1 MYRPVIL
8 MGNGCRSN
16 PALVKHLC
24 GLGVPVMTTWMGCDF
39 VPEDS
44 PVFVGRPGILGQ
56 RAANII
62 QQKATHL
69 YCFGARLDGEQVAYN
84 YDGFAPDAERIVAYD
99 VDPCETRKL
108 PNEYRWWKNTINV
121 NDYSWKYWEPK
132 EAIDPCWLSWCKD
145 LYARFRPEL
154 EGPATCGKH
163 VDPFAF
169 MRVLSDTL
177 RSDDMIALGSSG
189 AAPCS
194 FFQTFKVK
202 AGQRISNVSTIG
214 AMGADIPMAIGA
226 AIASGRRTI
235 CVTGDGGFMLN
246 SQELETARRLA
257 LPITFFVFNNGGYGS
272 IRSMQDNRFDGRRV
286 GCDVKSGL
294 TLPGLEDLAYAY
306 RINYSRM
313 TGADLDSLPGLL
325 GGLPRIVEVMVDPA
339 WAQYPRVMASM
350 QGGEY
355 KIDAMQDMTPKL
367 DPDELKAIME
377 WDG

>member
-1 MYRPVIL
+1 M
-8 MGNGCRSN
+8 
-16 PALVKHLC
+16 ATDLVA
-24 GLGVPVMTTWMGCDF
+24 
-39 VPEDS
+39 EDEYS
-44 PVFVGRPGILGQ
+44 FCGRPGILGQ

-62 QQKATHL
+62 QQKAGVIFS
-69 YCFGARLDGEQVAYN
+69 YGARLDGEQVAYN
-84 YDGFAPDAERIVAYD
+84 YDGFAPYAHNIIYD
-99 VDPCETRKL
+99 MDFEELRKL
-108 PNEYRWWKNTINV
+108 PNTARWRKEQIDLSVPGPGVDTPEYTDPRWL
-121 NDYSWKYWEPK
+121 
-132 EAIDPCWLSWCKD
+132 AWCKD
-145 LYARFRPEL
+145 LYTRFRLEL

-169 MRVLSDTL
+169 MRVLSDAL

-194 FFQTFKVK
+194 FFQAFKVK

-355 KIDAMQDMTPKL
+355 RIDAMQDMTPKL

>member
-8 MGNGCRSN
+8 IGNGCRSN
-16 PALVKHLC
+16 PELVEYLTSC
-24 GLGVPVMTTWMGCDF
+24 GAPCLVTWMATDL

-44 PVFVGRPGILGQ
+44 PVFCGRPGILGQ

-62 QQKATHL
+62 QQKAGVIFS
-69 YCFGARLDGEQVAYN
+69 YGARLDGEQVAYN
-84 YDGFAPDAERIVAYD
+84 YDGFAPYAHNIIYD
-99 VDPCETRKL
+99 MDFEELRKL
-108 PNEYRWWKNTINV
+108 PNTARWRKEQIDLSVPGPGVDTPEYT
-121 NDYSWKYWEPK
+121 
-132 EAIDPCWLSWCKD
+132 DPRWLSWCKD
-145 LYARFRPEL
+145 LYTRFRPEL
-154 EGPATCGKH
+154 EGPATCGKY
-163 VDPFAF
+163 VDPFAL

-177 RSDDMIALGSSG
+177 RPDDMIALGSSG

-272 IRSMQDNRFDGRRV
+272 IRSMQDNRFGGRRV
-286 GCDVKSGL
+286 GCDPKSGL
-294 TLPGLEDLAYAY
+294 TLPELEDLAYAY
-306 RINYSRM
+306 RVNYSRM

-325 GGLPRIVEVMVDPA
+325 GGLPRIVEVMVDPT

-367 DPDELKAIME
+367 GPDELKAIVE